1 MFTWFWYVYW
11 LKAQGAL
18 KYAQK
23 EPPMIRTVNRV
34 LEQNIV
40 KDYSGARKHRKNK
53 FLSVY

>member
-1 MFTWFWYVYW
+1 MFTGFWYVYW

-23 EPPMIRTVNRV
+23 EPAMIRTVNRV